1 VHGCARPS
9 RAGTV
14 SACAGSATRVAD
26 PGKTSLT
33 PARLRIEDMARIT
46 ERSIGTTDH
55 VMDDEI
61 AAKVR
66 DTVP

>member
-1 VHGCARPS
+1 
-9 RAGTV
+9 
-14 SACAGSATRVAD
+14 
-26 PGKTSLT
+26 
-33 PARLRIEDMARIT
+33 MARIT